1 MPFGTGQ
8 AFLNHGGWVNQA
20 AGGWELAGLWTLRSG
35 APFTPTIGTD
45 VANTGVGSQ
54 WPLVVGK
61 PTLVHSPDCWF
72 YVAGNSKCS
81 ALSPG
86 TTAAFKD
93 PPRYSYGD
101 PVRNSLYSG
110 SLNELDFNIIKT
122 FYVRE
127 GISLEFH
134 AEAFNL
140 LNHPSFSAPSTNI
153 DSSSGGQVSSTIN
166 SSREL
171 QFALKVHF

>member
-1 MPFGTGQ
+1 MSPTP
-8 AFLNHGGWVNQA
+8 A
-20 AGGWELAGLWTLRSG
+20 LATNGRKSLES
-35 APFTPTIGTD
+35 
-45 VANTGVGSQ
+45 
-54 WPLVVGK
+54 PLSFI
-61 PTLVHSPDCWF
+61 TQTAPDCWF

-86 TTAAFKD
+86 TTAAYKD
-93 PPRYSYGD
+93 PAKYSYGD
-101 PVRNSLYSG
+101 PVRNALYSG
-110 SLNELDFNIIKT
+110 DLNELDFNIIKT

-140 LNHPSFSAPSTNI
+140 FNHPSFSAPSTNI
-153 DSSSGGQVSSTIN
+153 DSSSGGEVSSTIN

-171 QFALKVHF
+171 QFALKIHF